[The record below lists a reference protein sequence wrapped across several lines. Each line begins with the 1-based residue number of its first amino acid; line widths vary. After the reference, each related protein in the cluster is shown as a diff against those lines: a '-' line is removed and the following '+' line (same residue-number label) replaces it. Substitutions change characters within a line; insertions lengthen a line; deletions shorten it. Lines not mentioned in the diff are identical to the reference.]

1 MSTETEN
8 NNQVDRPIWYEP
20 FLDRGLVPD
29 FLLRRAIRVLLKE
42 RLSWI
47 QLGDVAKNHQRKIA
61 YVNSLKERPIAEH
74 TEQANKQH
82 YEVST
87 EFMKICLGRRMKY
100 SCCLFPNGNESLDA
114 AEEAMLESYCI
125 KARLSEG
132 MEILDL
138 GCGWG
143 SLCLYLCEKYPNA
156 KITALSNSN
165 TQRQY
170 IESIAQ
176 QKGFKNLKVITADI
190 KEFEFETLTQF
201 DRIMSI
207 EMFEHMKNYE
217 FLFTK
222 ISKWIKSKGLL
233 FIHIFCHTDQPYDF
247 TIGDGW
253 MSKYFFTGGTMP
265 SADLLLYFQRQL
277 HLADQWI
284 INGNHYGQTSEEW
297 LKLMNKNKKV
307 ALDYLAET
315 YASDE
320 LLIVHDLLGLIQDH
334 LINVKTEWLK
344 VNFSTV
350 LHVVFEREACKDL
363 QDYCMDKICWNPKI
377 IFDDAQVLKFE
388 EYVLVSLLKHDN
400 LQIEEIEL
408 WDYLIKWG
416 IAQLGKQRE
425 YLEEDEDEPPSPPLN
440 DINDLS
446 KWDERDLQDLGEI
459 LKDCI
464 PLIRFSEFSRGEF
477 YDKIWPLKDILP
489 LELKQDISL
498 FHKNLEILPKS
509 LLSPR
514 KPIISINSNIIKP
527 QQASKIPDW
536 INDQDHVQL
545 NSRFNTDRA
554 IYDDPSFGPC
564 FGKTDLDMRRQFNEE
579 NCSAKQQCYKQSIAD
594 TSKFAVDD
602 YEVFQVLRHTSG
614 FLTNPQSQVP
624 LAELPSETGFPQEY
638 PSYDNDSEFDVFD
651 FYE

>member
-315 YASDE
+315 YDGE
-320 LLIVHDLLGLIQDH
+320 HFILPLPNYL
-334 LINVKTEWLK
+334 N
-344 VNFSTV
+344 
-350 LHVVFEREACKDL
+350 
-363 QDYCMDKICWNPKI
+363 I
-377 IFDDAQVLKFE
+377 IME
-388 EYVLVSLLKHDN
+388 TP
-400 LQIEEIEL
+400 
-408 WDYLIKWG
+408 
-416 IAQLGKQRE
+416 GKQRE

-624 LAELPSETGFPQEY
+624 LAELPSESGFPQEY
-638 PSYDNDSEFDVFD
+638 PSYDNDSEFDFFD